1 MRNNETATLIT
12 TTYEQGDFSDE
23 GKAVETR
30 KEVYINPY
38 SISLNAKLS
47 AANEKLDLVG
57 RFEMWTFEYAGEKLV
72 EVDGNKHK
80 VLSADKRGDKT
91 IISYGDYLK

>member
-1 MRNNETATLIT
+1 MRSNETATLIT

-23 GKAVETR
+23 GKAIEAR

-57 RFEMWTFEYAGEKLV
+57 RFKMWTFEYEGEKLV
-72 EVDGNKHK
+72 EVDGNTYK
-80 VLSADKRGDKT
+80 VLSADKQGDKT

>member
-1 MRNNETATLIT
+1 MRSNETATLIT

-30 KEVYINPY
+30 REVYINPY

-57 RFEMWTFEYAGEKLV
+57 RFKMWTFEYEGEKLV
-72 EVDGNKHK
+72 EVDGNTHK
-80 VLSADKRGDKT
+80 VLSADKRGDKI

>member
-1 MRNNETATLIT
+1 MRSNETATLIT

-30 KEVYINPY
+30 REVYINPY

-72 EVDGNKHK
+72 EVDGNKYK
-80 VLSADKRGDKT
+80 VLSADKRGDRT

>member
-1 MRNNETATLIT
+1 MRSNEIATLIT
-12 TTYEQGDFSDE
+12 TTYEQGAFSDE

-30 KEVYINPY
+30 REVYVNSY

-72 EVDGNKHK
+72 EVDGNKYK
-80 VLSADKRGDKT
+80 VLSADKRGDRA
-91 IISYGDYLK
+91 IISYGDYIK

>member
-1 MRNNETATLIT
+1 MRSNETATLIT

-30 KEVYINPY
+30 REVYINSY

-57 RFEMWTFEYAGEKLV
+57 RFKMWTFEYEGEKLV
-72 EVDGNKHK
+72 EVDGNTYK

>member
-1 MRNNETATLIT
+1 MRSNETATLIT
-12 TTYEQGDFSDE
+12 TTYEPGDFSDE

-30 KEVYINPY
+30 KEVYINSY
-38 SISLNAKLS
+38 SISLNAKLN

-57 RFEMWTFEYAGEKLV
+57 KFEMWTFEYEWEKLV
-72 EVDGNKHK
+72 EVDGNKYK

>member
-1 MRNNETATLIT
+1 MRSNETATLIT
-12 TTYEQGDFSDE
+12 TTYEPGDFSDE
-23 GKAVETR
+23 GKVVETR
-30 KEVYINPY
+30 REVYINSY

-80 VLSADKRGDKT
+80 VLSADRRGDRT

>member
-1 MRNNETATLIT
+1 MRSNETATLIT

-30 KEVYINPY
+30 REVYINPY

-72 EVDGNKHK
+72 EVDGNKYK
-80 VLSADKRGDKT
+80 VLSADKRGDRT
-91 IISYGDYLK
+91 IISYGDYIK

>member
-1 MRNNETATLIT
+1 MRSNETATLIT

-30 KEVYINPY
+30 REVYINPY

-80 VLSADKRGDKT
+80 VLSADRQGDRT

>member
-1 MRNNETATLIT
+1 MRSNETATLIT

-23 GKAVETR
+23 GKAIEAR
-30 KEVYINPY
+30 KEVYVNSY

-47 AANEKLDLVG
+47 AANEKLNLVG

-72 EVDGNKHK
+72 EVDGNTHK
-80 VLSADKRGDKT
+80 VLSADKQRDRT